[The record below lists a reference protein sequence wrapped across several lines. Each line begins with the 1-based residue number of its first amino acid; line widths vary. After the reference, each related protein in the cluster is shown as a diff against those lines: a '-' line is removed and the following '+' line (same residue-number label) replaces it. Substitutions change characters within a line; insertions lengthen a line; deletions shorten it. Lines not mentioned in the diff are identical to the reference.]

1 MKGRPIAELE
11 QIEMANKMR
20 GKTIRESGKYE
31 TRSFLDAL
39 HQQLRREQ
47 IVAWCYQYREKT
59 YVFVKLSSSHAVFMI
74 LA

>member
-39 HQQLRREQ
+39 HQQLRREP
-47 IVAWCYQYREKT
+47 IVA
-59 YVFVKLSSSHAVFMI
+59 
-74 LA
+74 